1 MLIRVAITLDYP
13 QLRKIYFESH
23 RQSFHWL
30 NTEEMHL
37 HDLDRNTLEEQIYL
51 AEILRFISLYVL
63 NCFIRLFLYIQKPA
77 GQGAGKQLQKKNLG
91 QNTGSLFMKKCN
103 FIYYYL
109 HGSSIGAFLRFI
121 FGVE

>member
-1 MLIRVAITLDYP
+1 MILIRVAITLDYP

-51 AEILRFISLYVL
+51 AEIRRFISLYVL
-63 NCFIRLFLYIQKPA
+63 NCFIRLLSVHPEACRSRSWKAVAEEEPRAEYWV
-77 GQGAGKQLQKKNLG
+77 LVYEE
-91 QNTGSLFMKKCN
+91 M
-103 FIYYYL
+103 
-109 HGSSIGAFLRFI
+109 
-121 FGVE
+121 